1 MDYTEVVNGR
11 TPTKEDVDSLIAALG
26 VPEEGREITR
36 QQVADALHIG
46 SDNKR
51 MTTIISAWKNRLFEA
66 HNICMF
72 PTYKGSWIAAN
83 PEDRITEAVRL
94 RKHAVNRIT
103 KAITIAVGTDSKR
116 LCSESVKVQNDMRKT
131 MANAKIA
138 LAKGLTE

>member
-36 QQVADALHIG
+36 KQIAAALHI
-46 SDNKR
+46 SEKHAR
-51 MTTIISAWKNRLFEA
+51 FSTIVSAWKSRLFEA

-83 PEDRITEAVRL
+83 PEDRITEAVKL
-94 RKHAVNRIT
+94 RKHAINRIS
-103 KAITIAVGTDSKR
+103 KAINIAVTTDSKR
-116 LCSESVKVQNDMRKT
+116 LCSESAKVQNDMRKS
-131 MANAKIA
+131 MANAKLA